1 MSISL
6 KIECSP
12 GSDITDAFQAAVEL
26 ANKLNICIDFT
37 FNEVECMAKPN
48 GSIKNGVDEYHE
60 VLKGKSK
67 YKFARAFPYK
77 N

>member
-12 GSDITDAFQAAVEL
+12 GSDITDAFQESVNL

-37 FNEVECMAKPN
+37 FNGVYCMAKPN
-48 GSIKNGVDEYHE
+48 GVIRNGVEEYHE
-60 VLKGKSK
+60 ALKDKSQH
-67 YKFARAFPYK
+67 KFARAFPYK
-77 N
+77 S